1 MKKFEYKIESWI
13 NVNLNAL
20 GAEGWEFCHMIQTG
34 ECIFKREIQEV
45 KTLDR
50 TPAVGKRI
58 EYRSEGEYDAGIITR
73 IDEQGIWVLWN
84 STKEELWISPKC
96 FNNGEAK
103 VIE

>member
-20 GAEGWEFCHMIQTG
+20 EAEGWEFCQMIQTG

-45 KTLDR
+45 KTLDQ
-50 TPAVGKRI
+50 TVAVGKRLF
-58 EYRSEGEYDAGIITR
+58 YKGFHCRTYTGIITK
-73 IDEQGIWVLWN
+73 IEDDKIWVTWSDGIVRYILT
-84 STKEELWISPKC
+84 SD
-96 FNNGEAK
+96 FDNGRAK